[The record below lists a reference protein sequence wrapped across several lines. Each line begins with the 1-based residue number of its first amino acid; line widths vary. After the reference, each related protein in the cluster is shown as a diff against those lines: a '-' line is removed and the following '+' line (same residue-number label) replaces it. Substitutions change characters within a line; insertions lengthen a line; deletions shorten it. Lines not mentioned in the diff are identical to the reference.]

1 MNVSNATL
9 SWLLFLVVGAGM
21 GVVRYTNLTDPTYAA
36 WLVQYGPYALI
47 AIHIMLV
54 IRAFGDTVYQGVL
67 CVIIPFY
74 SFYWLFFVS
83 DAFYMRALVGGLLV
97 GIGQDSVAFYQKH
110 ISDIVNKTDAWIQK
124 GGS

>member
-1 MNVSNATL
+1 MSVSNATL

-21 GVVRYTNLTDPTYAA
+21 GVVRYTSLVDPTYAG

-47 AIHIMLV
+47 AIHIILV

-83 DAFYMRALVGGLLV
+83 DAFYTRALVGGLLV
-97 GIGQDSVAFYQKH
+97 GIGQDSVVFYQKH
-110 ISDIVNKTDAWIQK
+110 ITDIVNKTDEWIQK